1 MDNEVHGSDA
11 SIYEDGNDSESNM
24 GDEEYGS
31 IINTDD
37 EGSGL
42 STNIEDE
49 VSFPHLNTYA
59 EAGGFDII
67 EEIQEEDPNSK
78 YCDERVDL
86 DAVTENKEVS
96 QDSTIYDEGVG
107 IGTQEEDDEKRD
119 NQEGDYCTTDDAL
132 EEGDSYSNAEEE
144 GESNQPN
151 NTSIP
156 HLHYLAI
163 RRIIHYTIRLS
174 PLMQYT
180 LQRVSYQFA
189 DIVREYGY
197 PQMYVRQ
204 SQVLTFSSDR
214 PRTLSVAR
222 LSRSFDRN
230 SGLMLIVRNL
240 LSESGGHWY
249 RAWLTLDRVGLGW
262 FEVIDVRWR

>member
-1 MDNEVHGSDA
+1 MDDEVHGSDA
-11 SIYEDGNDSESNM
+11 NIYDDGNDSESNM

-31 IINTDD
+31 NSNTDD

-42 STNIEDE
+42 NTNIEDE
-49 VSFPHLNTYA
+49 VSFPHTNTFA
-59 EAGGFDII
+59 EAGGLDII
-67 EEIQEEDPNSK
+67 EENQEEDPNSK
-78 YCDERVDL
+78 YFDKRVDL
-86 DAVTENKEVS
+86 DANTEDKEVS

-119 NQEGDYCTTDDAL
+119 NQDYCTTDDAV

-151 NTSIP
+151 NTSIS
-156 HLHYLAI
+156 HLPYLAI

-174 PLMQYT
+174 PLKQYT

-197 PQMYVRQ
+197 PQIYVRP

-214 PRTLSVAR
+214 PRELSVAILIR
-222 LSRSFDRN
+222 TYGRN
-230 SGLMLIVRNL
+230 SGLILVVRNL
-240 LSESGGHWY
+240 LSESGGRWY
-249 RAWLTLDRVGLGW
+249 RAWLTLDSVGLGW
-262 FEVIDVRWR
+262 FEI